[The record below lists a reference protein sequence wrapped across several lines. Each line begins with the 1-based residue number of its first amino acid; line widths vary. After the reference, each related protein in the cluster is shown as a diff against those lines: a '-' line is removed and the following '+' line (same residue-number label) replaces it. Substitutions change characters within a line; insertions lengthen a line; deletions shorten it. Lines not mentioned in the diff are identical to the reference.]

1 MPNICENVIE
11 IQGAL
16 KNVEKLLDTCKT
28 VGHEGRFDNN
38 ESIEVYD
45 LTLGREMPSEFH
57 TIATGGNT
65 INGVKVDKWEYV
77 HKETGEAFPNGLEA
91 MQNEDLEAVAVSE
104 ERLEELKEKF
114 GFDNWYD
121 WAYSNW
127 GTKWVTSVAIDN
139 ITMQTWTEEE
149 VEMAQISFVID
160 SAWAPPYVLLEFL
173 ANEYDLD
180 IHDRWWEEGGE
191 AGWIHIVD
199 QVVEEE

>member
-11 IQGAL
+11 IQGTL

-104 ERLEELKEKF
+104 ELAKSNVFAEK
-114 GFDNWYD
+114 
-121 WAYSNW
+121 
-127 GTKWVTSVAIDN
+127 VR
-139 ITMQTWTEEE
+139 QE
-149 VEMAQISFVID
+149 VIRARSID
-160 SAWAPPYVLLEFL
+160 SQQQTNFEIESKNFLLTEIR
-173 ANEYDLD
+173 E
-180 IHDRWWEEGGE
+180 I
-191 AGWIHIVD
+191 
-199 QVVEEE
+199 